1 MILLLLG
8 EVLESCRSGSF
19 FWRRLFRRTWQLLVP
34 LALLGCLAWRMCWAA
49 SRCTS
54 HARELCGRGGKH
66 VRRVLKYI
74 NRLGKWSWC
83 ECERR
88 DDCFKTYIMRIFMDQ
103 PCRKASAPYTGS
115 LGHGVDSI
123 AQSTAT
129 HMRGPQLD
137 GGMGCKSQ
145 LYLFPETLPVSKTSS
160 TSLSSFTS
168 ATLRSHAALSAQVE
182 LSAAARDVI
191 SACVTSLSLGRK
203 LHSLVGTGLLLCVA
217 MLSKERTQKAKKI
230 KIRSYCTS
238 TSRVYDDVIIFQHYQ
253 FLSTVIQSSRL

>member
-1 MILLLLG
+1 
-8 EVLESCRSGSF
+8 
-19 FWRRLFRRTWQLLVP
+19 
-34 LALLGCLAWRMCWAA
+34 MCWAA
-49 SRCTS
+49 SRCTL
-54 HARELCGRGGKH
+54 HARELCGRGGKY

-83 ECERR
+83 ECEIR

-103 PCRKASAPYTGS
+103 PCRKASAPYKGS
-115 LGHGVDSI
+115 LGHGVHSI

-168 ATLRSHAALSAQVE
+168 ATLRSHATLSAQVE
-182 LSAAARDVI
+182 LSAAARDVM

-203 LHSLVGTGLLLCVA
+203 LHSSVGTGLLLCVA
-217 MLSKERTQKAKKI
+217 IVVKERRQKINQRAPLETMTSSFSI
-230 KIRSYCTS
+230 IQFFVDGDSILETLVLDCGIFNGALIEPTAITHALPPSSSSDITERTLRTIREMMHG
-238 TSRVYDDVIIFQHYQ
+238 RFG
-253 FLSTVIQSSRL
+253 